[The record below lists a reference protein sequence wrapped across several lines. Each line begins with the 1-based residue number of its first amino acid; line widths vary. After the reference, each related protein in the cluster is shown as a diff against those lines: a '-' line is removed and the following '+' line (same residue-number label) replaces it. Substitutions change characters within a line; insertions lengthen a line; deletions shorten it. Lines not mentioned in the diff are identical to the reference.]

1 MCIKN
6 LRNIIFVRRWH
17 YRAWCMPCS
26 LHSTFHNL
34 FLSLN
39 ICGIYPITH
48 VKVGGIQF
56 TKSCSMNYCWNSCPG
71 WYICLILVHAP
82 SSTIIV
88 TDFTRINFTNC
99 TFRGCQIIALCW
111 WQQSVLTSPAPSSAS
126 AVMVIWQGTTCKTST
141 CIPSRVLDTNKLF
154 LALDCSWQNLGLP
167 KHKDGQQFY
176 ISRLRG
182 CGVWL
187 WN

>member
-17 YRAWCMPCS
+17 YRAWCMQCS
-26 LHSTFHNL
+26 VHSTFRNP
-34 FLSLN
+34 FLSLK

-56 TKSCSMNYCWNSCPG
+56 AKSCSMNYCWNSCLG
-71 WYICLILVHAP
+71 WYMCVILVHAP
-82 SSTIIV
+82 SSTIMV

-99 TFRGCQIIALCW
+99 TFHGCQIIALCW

-126 AVMVIWQGTTCKTST
+126 AVMVIWQGTTSKLLPVFLHVCWT
-141 CIPSRVLDTNKLF
+141 LNKFF
-154 LALDCSWQNLGLP
+154 LALG
-167 KHKDGQQFY
+167 
-176 ISRLRG
+176 
-182 CGVWL
+182 
-187 WN
+187 